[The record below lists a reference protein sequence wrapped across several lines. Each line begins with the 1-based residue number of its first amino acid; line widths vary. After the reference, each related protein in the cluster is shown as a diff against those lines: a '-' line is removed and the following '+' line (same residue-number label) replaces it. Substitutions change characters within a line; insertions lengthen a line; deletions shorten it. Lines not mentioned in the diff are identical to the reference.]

1 MVILLVRR
9 LWPFVLACLLLC
21 LVGAAAIFGWAP
33 AIMDSTYDYGFA
45 RGLYGFFLGCLIYL
59 LLMRRPDWRVP
70 GGTIAELIVL
80 MAIAWFLSHVGRGYA
95 SMAATPLFALAVWV
109 FAQEPGWVSAALRS
123 RVGRALGRWSYSI
136 YMWHFVII
144 VGLFG
149 AFKYLAGRT
158 HSIRILDLPRV
169 TDGKPLL
176 GVSFGSLW
184 IGDLLAILFL
194 LLVIA
199 VAAASYALIERPG
212 IRAFGRLA
220 RRMKRSA
227 SLPEAPGEG
236 RIA

>member
-1 MVILLVRR
+1 
-9 LWPFVLACLLLC
+9 
-21 LVGAAAIFGWAP
+21 
-33 AIMDSTYDYGFA
+33 
-45 RGLYGFFLGCLIYL
+45 
-59 LLMRRPDWRVP
+59 
-70 GGTIAELIVL
+70 
-80 MAIAWFLSHVGRGYA
+80 
-95 SMAATPLFALAVWV
+95 
-109 FAQEPGWVSAALRS
+109 
-123 RVGRALGRWSYSI
+123 VGRALGRWSYSI
-136 YMWHFVII
+136 YMWHFVLI

-149 AFKYLAGRT
+149 AFKYLAGHT

-169 TDGKPLL
+169 TDGKTLL

-227 SLPEAPGEG
+227 TAPEAPGEG